1 MCTTIMYIIIIIY
14 IIVIYYY
21 NMKIYILRH
30 EDRTMD
36 RTFFSPLTEDGLDS
50 SIKLVDVLNKHNINY
65 IFSSPF
71 IRTLQTVY
79 PYSKQNG
86 IKINAEHS
94 LSEIQHPRLIP
105 VESYKINLPTYIA
118 EQFNCNPGYISILD
132 PSNHV
137 YPENEK
143 AVSSR
148 VKTFLSRLIREH
160 INKDHNILIVTH
172 QIIINNI
179 LKIATKRYSDLNIN
193 IAYNYP
199 KGALSKVFDGNEF
212 MFEPINWKFVL

>member
-1 MCTTIMYIIIIIY
+1 MRTTINNININNICII
-14 IIVIYYY
+14 

-36 RTFFSPLTEDGLDS
+36 RTFFSPLTEEGLNN
-50 SIKLVDVLNKHNINY
+50 SIRLIEQLNKHNINY

-79 PYSKQNG
+79 PYSKQSG
-86 IKINAEHS
+86 VKINPEHS

-105 VESYKINLPTYIA
+105 VESYKINLPSYIA
-118 EQFNCNPGYISILD
+118 EQFNCNPGYISMLD

-137 YPENEK
+137 YPENEETV
-143 AVSSR
+143 AAR
-148 VKTFLSRLIREH
+148 VKAFLTRLIREH
-160 INKDHNILIVTH
+160 VGKDHNILIVTH
-172 QIIINNI
+172 QIIINSI
-179 LKIATKRYSDLNIN
+179 LKIATRRYSDLKIN

-199 KGALSKVFDGNEF
+199 KGALSKVFDTEEF
-212 MFEPINWKFVL
+212 MFEPINWKFTL